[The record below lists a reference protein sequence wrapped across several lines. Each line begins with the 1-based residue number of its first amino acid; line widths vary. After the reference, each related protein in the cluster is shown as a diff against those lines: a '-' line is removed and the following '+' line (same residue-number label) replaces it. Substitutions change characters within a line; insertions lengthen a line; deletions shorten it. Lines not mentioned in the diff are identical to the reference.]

1 MVGMID
7 THSHLLPAVDD
18 GSRSIDESMEL
29 LRLCVDDGVDTQV
42 LTPHFPDNI
51 YGNSVEM
58 LTIVFDNFKLAAK
71 REGIDIQLE
80 LAGEVKV
87 TQEIIPLIQSESF
100 PWLGMWEG
108 RKVFLMEFPFQRIS
122 SGLINLVDWLSKKGI
137 MPLIAHPERC
147 AEIQN
152 NINKI
157 KPFLDA
163 GCLLQITAGS
173 LNGAFGKAVFSAGCE
188 LLKMCETPVIASDC
202 HRLDSRPPGGL
213 GAAARVAADVIG
225 SEAAQAAVDEIPR
238 KMVEGLKAVH

>member
-1 MVGMID
+1 MC
-7 THSHLLPAVDD
+7 A
-18 GSRSIDESMEL
+18 
-29 LRLCVDDGVDTQV
+29 DDGVDIQV
-42 LTPHFPDNI
+42 LTPHYPDNI

-58 LTIVFDNFKLAAK
+58 LTIVFDNFKLAAA

-87 TQEIIPLIQSESF
+87 SQDIVPLIQSDQF
-100 PWLGMWEG
+100 PWLGMWQG
-108 RKVFLMEFPFQRIS
+108 HKVFLMEFPFQRIT

-137 MPLIAHPERC
+137 RPLIAHPERC
-147 AEIQN
+147 AEIHN

-157 KPFLDA
+157 KPFLEA

-173 LNGAFGKAVFSAGCE
+173 LNGLFGKAVFDTGCE

-213 GAAARVAADVIG
+213 GDAAKVAAEVIG
-225 SEAAQAAVDEIPR
+225 AKAAQAAVDDIPR
-238 KMVEGLKAVH
+238 KLVEGIKAFH